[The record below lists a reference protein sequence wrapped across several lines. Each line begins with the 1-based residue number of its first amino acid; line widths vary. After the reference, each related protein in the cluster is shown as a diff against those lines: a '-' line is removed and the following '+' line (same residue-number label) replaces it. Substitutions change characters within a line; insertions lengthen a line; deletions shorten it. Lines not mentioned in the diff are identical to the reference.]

1 MAAAAITG
9 RGGRSPQ
16 KLSKQINREEEGT
29 MVTINCDMGE
39 AFSIYKLGDDERLM
53 PLIDVANVA
62 CGFHGSD
69 FNHMR
74 RTVRLAKQHG
84 VKVGAHPSLP
94 DLQGFGR
101 REMKMGREEMANCI
115 LYQIGALKAFLDAE
129 GVPLNHIK
137 PHGSLY
143 GMASRMEEI
152 AEAVADAA
160 DVYKVPLF
168 GMKGT
173 LHESIYPRRGHT
185 FVAEYY
191 ADLDYNPD
199 GSLIVTRRQG
209 RCRGGVA
216 LFARHHRWYDP
227 DGRRHRRR
235 RRLRLHLRAFRH
247 AECRRDHAGRA
258 QGGSFLSAGA
268 LTRPPD
274 HHSRGPHG
282 HPADLLAA
290 ARHLLSQTRP

>member
-1 MAAAAITG
+1 
-9 RGGRSPQ
+9 
-16 KLSKQINREEEGT
+16 

-39 AFSIYKLGDDERLM
+39 AFSIYKLGDDDSLM

-74 RTVRLAKQHG
+74 RTVRLAKKYG

-101 REMKMGREEMANCI
+101 REMKLGREEMTNCI
-115 LYQIGALKAFLDAE
+115 LYQVGALKAFLDAE
-129 GVPLNHIK
+129 GMALNHIK

-143 GMASRMEEI
+143 GMASRMEDI
-152 AEAVADAA
+152 AEAVCDVA

-173 LHESIYPRRGHT
+173 LHETIYPRRGHS

-191 ADLDYNPD
+191 ADLDYNQD
-199 GSLIVTRRQG
+199 GSLIVTREHDAKDPTEAAS
-209 RCRGGVA
+209 RC
-216 LFARHHRWYDP
+216 
-227 DGRRHRRR
+227 
-235 RRLRLHLRAFRH
+235 LRAIT
-247 AECRRDHAGRA
+247 DGQTTTVAGNDVA
-258 QGGSFLSAGA
+258 VGSDSICVHSDTPNAVAITKAVREA
-268 LTRPPD
+268 LR
-274 HHSRGPHG
+274 SYL
-282 HPADLLAA
+282 PA
-290 ARHLLSQTRP
+290 R